1 MKVLVVGGAGYIGSA
16 MTEKLLEAGHEVT
29 VFDNLST
36 GHRQFVPKKALFVKG
51 DLRKLSDVKKLF
63 RARKFDAVMHFA
75 ASALVGE
82 SVADPFKY
90 YENNVLACLHLLKV
104 MREKKVRLFIFS
116 STCAT
121 FGEPKNIPIK
131 DDDEQNPVNPYGRSK
146 LMIEKVLDDLSHK
159 GDIRHITL
167 RYFNA
172 CGAAASGKCG
182 ERHDPETH
190 LIPNVLKAASGKK
203 KGLVIFG
210 NDYDTPDGTCA
221 RDYIH
226 ISDIVEAHLLALNA
240 LKKGMK
246 SDFFNLGNGNG
257 YSVMEIV
264 AEAEKI
270 TGKKIN
276 VKVGPRR
283 PGDPARLV
291 GDASKAARVLGWCPT
306 RDLGEIIRS
315 AWAWEISRPAVRL
328 R

>member
-1 MKVLVVGGAGYIGSA
+1 MK
-16 MTEKLLEAGHEVT
+16 
-29 VFDNLST
+29 N
-36 GHRQFVPKKALFVKG
+36 FVHSL
-51 DLRKLSDVKKLF
+51 
-63 RARKFDAVMHFA
+63 
-75 ASALVGE
+75 
-82 SVADPFKY
+82 
-90 YENNVLACLHLLKV
+90 
-104 MREKKVRLFIFS
+104 
-116 STCAT
+116 
-121 FGEPKNIPIK
+121 
-131 DDDEQNPVNPYGRSK
+131 
-146 LMIEKVLDDLSHK
+146 EKVLNDLSAK
-159 GDIRHITL
+159 GDICHITP

-172 CGAAASGKCG
+172 CGASGSGKCG

-190 LIPNVLKAASGKK
+190 LIPNVLKAALGKK
-203 KGLVIFG
+203 KELVIFG
-210 NDYDTPDGTCA
+210 DDYDTPDGTCV

-226 ISDIVEAHLLALNA
+226 ISDIVDAHLLALNA

-257 YSVMEIV
+257 YSVKEIV
-264 AEAEKI
+264 TEAEKI

-291 GDASKAARVLGWCPT
+291 GDGSKALKVLGWRPT